1 MAHSQ
6 KFLQIVFLN
15 LFSEFFLRCNRIFSI
30 YREDDMEVLDL
41 DPVHYPSNGLSPSVE
56 YLKTI
61 RKDVMHFDVSLQ
73 SLFADAIYKSTWTAH
88 VHFSRCESVVQ
99 GSVPLVAAHTQYI
112 AASCGGPTRSV
123 LCLPE

>member
-1 MAHSQ
+1 
-6 KFLQIVFLN
+6 
-15 LFSEFFLRCNRIFSI
+15 
-30 YREDDMEVLDL
+30 MEVLDL
-41 DPVHYPSNGLSPSVE
+41 HPVYYPNNGLCRSVE

-61 RKDVMHFDVSLQ
+61 RNDVMHFACLYSPCLH
-73 SLFADAIYKSTWTAH
+73 STKSTWTAH

-99 GSVPLVAAHTQYI
+99 GSVPLVAAHTRYV